1 MYCLWSQVNEV
12 TPELF
17 TVAPDAAA
25 MAAQD
30 IPVVQKII
38 QPIGLAP
45 TKAKNLVNMAKVRH
59 WGQVTWHSVMPTAV
73 ELSSVGYSGQCSPD
87 TIRAPAAA
95 PLS

>member
-1 MYCLWSQVNEV
+1 MSCLWPQVNEV

-25 MAAQD
+25 MAALD
-30 IPVVQKII
+30 IPIVQKII

-59 WGQVTWHSVMPTAV
+59 GAST
-73 ELSSVGYSGQCSPD
+73 LSNWQCSLL
-87 TIRAPAAA
+87 
-95 PLS
+95 LSVTQLF